1 MLCGLVLGVEGV
13 VARKH
18 TGAKVEFQHGGVT
31 LRIALA
37 LHEQADA
44 QAAALDVGPTS
55 PRPEGGVVERQHT
68 VLEVRKNPV
77 AVLGTAVVDRV
88 NYLVGNVRQVVRDL
102 SPNSRAVLGEE
113 LALRSFPLLPALLDQ
128 SSHLT
133 ALLVNEHWNSIIVA

>member
-18 TGAKVEFQHGGVT
+18 TGAKVEFQHGGV
-31 LRIALA
+31 ALGTAFA

-68 VLEVRKNPV
+68 VLEVRKSPV

-88 NYLVGNVRQVVRDL
+88 NYLVSNMRQVVRDL